1 MVTEAQLRQGVGR
14 RKVWGAVAAISEV
27 LTRLDDE
34 SAVAWRPPE
43 IHVCGDLTAALE
55 TLEEEGWVSRKRK
68 RTTDESDEECAS
80 QERASAKRGD
90 PANGGLRY

>member
-1 MVTEAQLRQGVGR
+1 M
-14 RKVWGAVAAISEV
+14 

-55 TLEEEGWVSRKRK
+55 TLEEEGWVDDKRK
-68 RTTDESDEECAS
+68 RTADETDEDAVPRGR
-80 QERASAKRGD
+80 RASAKRG
-90 PANGGLRY
+90 